1 MNCIYCNSD
10 SVVKRGMR
18 YNSLRAKQRF
28 LCNDC
33 NASFV
38 EHDGFEHMRHRKE
51 DIVRA
56 IHQYEDGL
64 SMKKVQ
70 NHLWQHDGVKI
81 ARKTIYGWVKKY
93 GVFLKSGEFKRATS
107 PQRKTTHRRKVYQN
121 KRKRSLRPKL
131 QGQ

>member
-1 MNCIYCNSD
+1 MNCVYCESRE
-10 SVVKRGMR
+10 VVKRGKR
-18 YNSLRAKQRF
+18 YNQSGTKQLY

-33 NASFV
+33 NGSFV
-38 EHDGFEHMRHRKE
+38 EHDGFEHMRYRKE

-70 NHLWQHDGVKI
+70 NHLWQHDGVKV

-93 GVFLKSGEFKRATS
+93 SVFLKSGEFGSTTR
-107 PQRKTTHRRKVYQN
+107 PQRKTARRRKVHKN
-121 KRKRSLRPKL
+121 KQKRRIRSQL
-131 QGQ
+131 QR